1 MFSQQNEPYCV
12 LIQTFAKICKSP
24 GFSYGEGRTFLNLG
38 PSLDFEGKHYWYSP
52 PHTHC
57 LTLSV
62 EQTASFKPQQ
72 EEFVIDGIG
81 TKVVGDEILVQKPLG
96 GRRYAAGR

>member
-52 PHTHC
+52 PTHI
-57 LTLSV
+57 V
-62 EQTASFKPQQ
+62 
-72 EEFVIDGIG
+72 
-81 TKVVGDEILVQKPLG
+81 
-96 GRRYAAGR
+96 

>member
-52 PHTHC
+52 PHT
-57 LTLSV
+57 LSDPICGADRV
-62 EQTASFKPQQ
+62 FQAT
-72 EEFVIDGIG
+72 
-81 TKVVGDEILVQKPLG
+81 
-96 GRRYAAGR
+96 AGRICHRRNRNQGRW